1 MFIPIRSEKDV
12 RKIPNVTIGLIFIN
26 FIIWIVTNH
35 ILGDQMK
42 VLETIHEQ
50 MVEIE
55 TRYIMRDLSILNE
68 KSFEAIHERFLK
80 EEIIP
85 PNSEDYKQFRNLYE
99 TFEMKRNNTVLHKW
113 GFIPQK
119 FELIKIFTSIFIHAN
134 FLHLIGNMLFLWLV
148 GCNIEDDWTWK
159 VFLGLYIASGFFASL
174 LHAIAS
180 SQSQVP
186 CVGASGAIAGI
197 MGAFMIRNY
206 KIKIKFAYFFWILFR
221 PLFGTVSIPAYIVLP
236 FWFLQQLLGTGAGSE
251 SGVAYW
257 AHIGGFVF
265 GAIIGIS
272 FKLFNIEEKHIAP
285 LIEKEIPEKPKIS
298 PEKIRQLVMRSEAG
312 DMQGIVSS
320 VVELKNLIDEE
331 PENFQAQLLLAR
343 LYHHKGHLHDAIV
356 MYNVAFNELLKIGN
370 PEFIVSIYNEMK
382 EKNIHAKL
390 TERNLF
396 NLGSF
401 FEKNKRYE
409 QAVKIF
415 GFYIKSYRRGEGRPH
430 AIYRVYRIVKNHLN
444 NEVMAKKALLFLK
457 KEYPDFSIDRKR
469 SIPNRESIY

>member
-12 RKIPNVTIGLIFIN
+12 RRMPNVTIGLIFIN
-26 FIIWIVTNH
+26 FIIWIITNH
-35 ILGDQMK
+35 ILGNQVK
-42 VLETIHEQ
+42 ELESIHEQ

-55 TRYIMRDLSILNE
+55 ARYIMRDLSILNE
-68 KSFEAIHERFLK
+68 QSFDAIHERFLK

-85 PNSEDYKQFRNLYE
+85 PNSEDYNQLRNLYE
-99 TFEMKRNNTVLHKW
+99 TFEMKRNNTVLYKW

-159 VFLGLYIASGFFASL
+159 VFLGLYIASGFFASI

-180 SQSQVP
+180 AQSQVP

-265 GAIIGIS
+265 GAIVGIS
-272 FKLFNIEEKHIAP
+272 FKLFTIEEKHISP
-285 LIEKEIPEKPKIS
+285 LVEKEIPETPKIS
-298 PEKIRQLVMRSEAG
+298 PEKLRQLYLSSKTG
-312 DMQGIVSS
+312 DVQGIVPLL
-320 VVELKNLIDEE
+320 VEVKNLIDEE
-331 PENFQAQLLLAR
+331 PNNIQARLILAR
-343 LYHHKGHLHDAIV
+343 LYLAEGHLRDAIV
-356 MYNVAFNELLKIGN
+356 MYNVAFTKLLETGN
-370 PEFIVSIYNEMK
+370 SEFIVSIYNEMK
-382 EKNIHAKL
+382 EKNIHTRL

-401 FEKNKRYE
+401 FEKNKRHE

-415 GFYIKSYRRGEGRPH
+415 GSYIKLYQRGEGRPH
-430 AIYRVYRIVKNHLN
+430 AIYRVYRIVKNYLN

-457 KEYPDFSIDRKR
+457 KEYPDFPIDKKL
-469 SIPNRESIY
+469 